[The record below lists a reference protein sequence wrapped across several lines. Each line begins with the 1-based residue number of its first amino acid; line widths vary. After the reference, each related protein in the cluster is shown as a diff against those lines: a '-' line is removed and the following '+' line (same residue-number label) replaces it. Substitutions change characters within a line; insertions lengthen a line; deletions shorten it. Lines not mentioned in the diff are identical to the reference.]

1 MSLSKLRFILFITI
15 ILTVASCKQTKSI
28 VSQET
33 VVEQLE
39 NALLWEISGNDLNQ
53 NSYLF
58 GTIHI
63 ISEADYF
70 IPKGTLSAIDNTEKI
85 VFEINMEEMEDMS
98 KLMSIL
104 GGVMMNNGTTL
115 QDLVTPEDYKLI
127 KDHFEQ
133 MGLPMFFFDKMK
145 PMFLTVFSS
154 GDVKPGDLETGA
166 IKSYESEL
174 LSMGKKSNKEFG
186 GLETVEY
193 QISVFDSIPYTD
205 QAEML
210 VESIKSANTDDD
222 QFKEMIRIYKAQ
234 DLNAMQEMFA
244 AEEGGIG
251 DHEDVL
257 LVNRNK
263 NWIPIMETMMKE
275 KPTFFAVGAGHL
287 GGSFG
292 VIKLLKE
299 AGYKLKPISHTP

>member
-1 MSLSKLRFILFITI
+1 MGISNFRFILVFAVLFSI
-15 ILTVASCKQTKSI
+15 VACKQTKSI
-28 VSQET
+28 V
-33 VVEQLE
+33 VEAPVEEKLE
-39 NALLWEISGNDLNQ
+39 NALLWEISGNELTKS
-53 NSYLF
+53 SYLF

-63 ISEADYF
+63 IGAEDYF

-98 KLMSIL
+98 KLMSII

-115 QDLVTPEDYKLI
+115 KDLVSEEDYKLI
-127 KDHFEQ
+127 SDHFESL
-133 MGLPMFFFDKMK
+133 GLPMFFFDKMK

-174 LSMGKKSNKEFG
+174 MTIGKESNKEFG
-186 GLETVEY
+186 GLETIEY

-210 VESIKSANTDDD
+210 VESIKSANTQDD
-222 QFKEMIRIYKAQ
+222 QFKEMIRVYKAQ

-244 AEEGGIG
+244 AEDGGIG
-251 DHEDVL
+251 EHEDVL

-263 NWIPIMETMMKE
+263 NWIPVMKTMMTE

-287 GGSFG
+287 GGDFG
-292 VIKLLKE
+292 VIKLLQE
-299 AGYKLKPISHTP
+299 AGYNLKPISHTN